1 MTAIEAIYRYPVK
14 SLSPEA
20 VTRTTLSAGEGLQLD
35 RAFALAHGSTDF
47 DPAHPQHLSKR
58 KFLNLMQNEKLAT
71 LTTRFD
77 EDSRELTIVRDGK
90 QVAKGQV
97 DQPVGRRLIEQF
109 FAAYM
114 ADAVRGSPRLVQAPG
129 HSFSDVPIKCLSLI
143 NLASVRDLERIA
155 GAAIDPLR
163 FRGNLYV
170 DAGAPWVEFEW
181 CGREIVISGADGPV
195 RLQGLDRIERCAA
208 IDVDP
213 TTGARDLHLPKAL
226 QRGYGHVDMGIYAK
240 VVTGGAIAVGDE
252 IEISMK

>member
-20 VTRTTLSAGEGLQLD
+20 VERTTLAPGDGLPLD

-47 DPAHPQHLSKR
+47 DPANPQHLSKR

-77 EDSRELTIVRDGK
+77 EASRELTIVRDGK
-90 QVAKGQV
+90 QVARGQV

-114 ADAVRGSPRLVQAPG
+114 ADDVRGSPRLVQAPG

-163 FRGNLYV
+163 FRGNLYF
-170 DAGAPWVEFEW
+170 DAGAPWVEFDW
-181 CGREIVISGADGPV
+181 CGREIVISSAEGQV
-195 RLQGLDRIERCAA
+195 LLQGLDRIERCAA
-208 IDVDP
+208 VDVDP
-213 TTGARDLHLPKAL
+213 ATGARDLHLPKAL

-240 VVTGGAIAVGDE
+240 VTTSGTVAVGDE
-252 IEISMK
+252 ITISTE

>member
-20 VTRTTLSAGEGLQLD
+20 VDRTQLRPDDGLPLD
-35 RAFALAHGSTDF
+35 RAFALAHGSTEF
-47 DPAHPQHLSKR
+47 DPANPRHLSKR

-77 EDSRELTIVRDGK
+77 EASRELTVIRDGK
-90 QVAKGQV
+90 QVARGRV
-97 DQPVGRRLIEQF
+97 DLPVGRRLIEQF

-114 ADAVRGSPRLVQAPG
+114 ADDLRGSPRLVQAPG
-129 HSFSDVPIKCLSLI
+129 HSFADVPIKCLSLI

-155 GAAIDPLR
+155 GVNIDPLR

-170 DAGAPWVEFEW
+170 DTGTPWAEFGW
-181 CGREIVISGADGPV
+181 CGREIVVSGAEGPV
-195 RLQGLDRIERCAA
+195 RLEGLERIERCAA

-213 TTGARDLHLPKAL
+213 ASGARDLHLPKAL
-226 QRGYGHVDMGIYAK
+226 QRGYGHVDMGVYAK
-240 VVTGGAIAVGDE
+240 VVTGGVIAVGDDLA
-252 IEISMK
+252 IATN

>member
-1 MTAIEAIYRYPVK
+1 MIPIEAIYRYPVK

-20 VTRTTLSAGEGLQLD
+20 VTRTTLRPGEGLPLD
-35 RAFALAHGSTDF
+35 RAFALAHGSTAF
-47 DPAHPQHLSKR
+47 DPAQPRHLSKQ

-77 EDSRELTIVRDGK
+77 EASRELTVVRDGR
-90 QVAKGQV
+90 QVARGQV

-114 ADAVRGSPRLVQAPG
+114 AGEVRGSPRLVQAPG
-129 HSFSDVPIKCLSLI
+129 HSFSDVPINCLSLI

-163 FRGNLYV
+163 FRGNIYI
-170 DAGAPWVEFEW
+170 DADTPWVEFDW
-181 CGREIVISGADGPV
+181 CGREITVSGAEGPV

-213 TTGARDLHLPKAL
+213 ATGARDLHLPKAL
-226 QRGYGHVDMGIYAK
+226 QRGYGHVDMGIYVKA
-240 VVTGGAIAVGDE
+240 VTGGTVAVGDG
-252 IEISMK
+252 ITPSVG

>member
-1 MTAIEAIYRYPVK
+1 MTAIEAMYRYPVK
-14 SLSPEA
+14 SLSPES
-20 VTRTTLSAGEGLQLD
+20 VERTTLSPGEGLPLD

-47 DPAHPQHLSKR
+47 DPAHPRHLSKR

-77 EDSRELTIVRDGK
+77 EAARELTIVRDGK

-114 ADAVRGSPRLVQAPG
+114 AGDVRGSPRLVQAPG
-129 HSFSDVPIKCLSLI
+129 HSFSDVPFKCLSLI

-170 DAGAPWVEFEW
+170 DAGTPWIEFDW
-181 CGREIVISGADGPV
+181 CGREIEISGAEGPV
-195 RLQGLDRIERCAA
+195 RLRGLDRIERCAA

-213 TTGARDLHLPKAL
+213 VSGARDLHLPKAL
-226 QRGYGHVDMGIYAK
+226 QRGYGHVDMGIYAR
-240 VVTGGAIAVGDE
+240 VVTGGAVAVGNT
-252 IEISMK
+252 ISISTK